1 MFVVGGLKAGFGAAT
16 GWALLLRPG
25 GWLEADLEEGK
36 RKVPLLAFWLRLES
50 ERRDSRLMCRVS
62 EVREEDDGEE
72 DEDEQD
78 EEEVV
83 EEEEEGAWASFSRSC
98 CTSQASCSTGWS
110 MEDGMGWVKA

>member
-1 MFVVGGLKAGFGAAT
+1 MGGLEAGLGGVA
-16 GWALLLRPG
+16 GWVPLLRAG
-25 GWLEADLEEGK
+25 GWWEADLEEGK

-50 ERRDSRLMCRVS
+50 ERRESRLMCRAS
-62 EVREEDDGEE
+62 EVREEEGEE

-78 EEEVV
+78 EEEEVA
-83 EEEEEGAWASFSRSC
+83 EEEGAWANFSRSC